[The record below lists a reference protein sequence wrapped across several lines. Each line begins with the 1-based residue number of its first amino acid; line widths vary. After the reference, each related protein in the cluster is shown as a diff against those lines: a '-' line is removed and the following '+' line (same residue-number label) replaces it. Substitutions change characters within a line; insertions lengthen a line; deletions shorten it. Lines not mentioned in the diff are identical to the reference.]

1 MRAVAIDRY
10 GGNEQVKVLD
20 LPSPVPGPTQV
31 LIDVHAAGVNPVDF
45 KIRGGKLKAVR
56 KVTFPFIL
64 GNEVSGVVRAAG
76 AGVKQFKVGDEVFVR
91 LSKLDCGGFAEQ
103 AVADESLVAAKPP
116 TLSHAEAAGL
126 PLAGLTA
133 WQALTDYAKLKAG
146 ESVLIHAGAGGVGSL
161 AIQLAKHLGAKVFTT
176 ASASSRPLVESL
188 GADRVIDY
196 RSERFEEVA
205 RAAGGMDVVFDTMGG
220 ETLERSFLAVK
231 RGGRVV
237 GINGLPDA
245 PTARKMGMGGAA
257 VAVLGLLGW
266 PLQRRARKAGATYQ
280 YLFMEPVG
288 AQLQLLADLVEQGKL
303 RAVMDR
309 TFPLDQAADALAYV
323 EAGKA
328 HGKVVLAVR

>member
-1 MRAVAIDRY
+1 VKAAAIDRY
-10 GGNEQVKVLD
+10 GGNEQVKVRD
-20 LPSPVPGPTQV
+20 LPPPVPGPSQV

-76 AGVKQFKVGDEVFVR
+76 PEVKRFKLGDEVFVR
-91 LSKLDCGGFAEQ
+91 LSKLDCGAFAEQ
-103 AVADESLVAAKPP
+103 AVADESLLAWKPP
-116 TLSHAEAAGL
+116 KLSHAEAAGL

-146 ESVLIHAGAGGVGSL
+146 ESVLVHAGAGGVGTL

-176 ASASSRPLVESL
+176 ASASSRTLVESL

-196 RSERFEEVA
+196 RTERFEDVA

-220 ETLERSFLAVK
+220 ETVKRSFLALK
-231 RGGRVV
+231 PGGRVV
-237 GINGLPDA
+237 SINGLPDA
-245 PTARKMGMGGAA
+245 PTARKLGMAGPM
-257 VAVLGLLGW
+257 VAVLELLSW
-266 PLQRRARKAGATYQ
+266 PLQRRARKAGGTYQ
-280 YLFMEPVG
+280 YLFMEPSSP
-288 AQLQLLADLVEQGKL
+288 QLQLLADLVEQEKL

-309 TFPLDQAADALAYV
+309 TFPLDQTADALAYV

-328 HGKVVLAVR
+328 HGKVVITVR

>member
-1 MRAVAIDRY
+1 MKAAAIDRY
-10 GGNEQVKVLD
+10 GGNEQVKVRD
-20 LPSPVPGPTQV
+20 LPAPVPGPTQV

-45 KIRGGKLKAVR
+45 KVRGGKLKAVR

-76 AGVKQFKVGDEVFVR
+76 ADAQRFKVGDEVFVR

-103 AVADESLVAAKPP
+103 AVADESLLARKPP
-116 TLSHAEAAGL
+116 RLSHAEAAGL

-133 WQALTDYAKLKAG
+133 WQALTDYAKVKAG
-146 ESVLIHAGAGGVGSL
+146 ESVLVHAGAGGVGSL

-196 RSERFEEVA
+196 RTERFEEVA

-220 ETLERSFLAVK
+220 ETLKRSFAAVK
-231 RGGRVV
+231 PGGRVV
-237 GINGLPDA
+237 SINNLPDA
-245 PTARKMGMGGAA
+245 PTARKLGMAGPLVALMG
-257 VAVLGLLGW
+257 VLSW
-266 PLQRRARKAGATYQ
+266 PWLRRARRAGATYQ
-280 YLFMEPVG
+280 YLFMEPSG
-288 AQLQLLADLVEQGKL
+288 PQLQLLADLVEQGKL
-303 RAVMDR
+303 KPVMDR
-309 TFPLDQAADALAYV
+309 TFPLDQAAEALAYV